1 MNKNLSQ
8 LDNLIVEILREK
20 NLLQE
25 QAPVAK
31 TKQVESLPFPKLAIT
46 ENWGRPGNKTPE
58 LVMSIFGKI
67 EGNSIQAK
75 IDYLTRFFI
84 DECSVNVCG
93 QIDKALSGILVLD
106 VLSSVL
112 NDYGASS
119 GGFLFEN
126 FMALLA
132 QGSVESG
139 NRNIVD
145 FNIGGDLEDL
155 SKTASLK
162 LIKPT
167 TKIKGSIALLKQ
179 VLERDPSGI
188 TYIVGMKGEDLASVR
203 IYQVTLTAD
212 NWKEMVKPIKEG
224 DTQFVI
230 DKKIVLDNPIAELSG
245 LSPENLSRSAR
256 LILDSIDENIGKI
269 YSNLKLLSDNM
280 TKYFIDNN
288 ATAGKNAV
296 ATADLL
302 KNTVEKVID

>member
-31 TKQVESLPFPKLAIT
+31 AKQMESIPFPKLAIT
-46 ENWGRPGNKTPE
+46 ENWGKPGNKTPE

-67 EGNSIQAK
+67 EGNTIQSK
-75 IDYLTRFFI
+75 VDYLTRFFI
-84 DECSVNVCG
+84 DECDVNICG

-119 GGFLFEN
+119 GGFLFES

-155 SKTASLK
+155 SKSASLK

-167 TKIKGSIALLKQ
+167 TEIKGSIALLKQ
-179 VLERDPSGI
+179 ALERDPNGV
-188 TYIVGMKGEDLASVR
+188 TYIIGMKGEDLSSVK
-203 IYQVTLTAD
+203 IYQVTLTPD
-212 NWKEMVKPIKEG
+212 NWESMTKKK

-245 LSPENLSRSAR
+245 LSPDKLGASAK

-296 ATADLL
+296 ATADVL

>member
-31 TKQVESLPFPKLAIT
+31 RKEMESLPFPKLAIT
-46 ENWGRPGNKTPE
+46 ENWGKPGNKTPE
-58 LVMSIFGKI
+58 LVMSIFGKV
-67 EGNSIQAK
+67 EGNTIQAK

-119 GGFLFEN
+119 GGFLFES

-155 SKTASLK
+155 SKSASLK

-167 TKIKGSIALLKQ
+167 TPIKGSIALLKQ
-179 VLERDPSGI
+179 SFERDPNGV
-188 TYIVGMKGEDLASVR
+188 TYIIGMKGEDLASVK
-203 IYQVTLTAD
+203 IYQVTLTPD
-212 NWKEMVKPIKEG
+212 NWESMTKKK
-224 DTQFVI
+224 DTQFEI
-230 DKKIVLDNPIAELSG
+230 DKNIVMDNPIAELSG
-245 LSPENLSRSAR
+245 LSPDKLGASAK

>member
-31 TKQVESLPFPKLAIT
+31 RKEMESLPFPKLSIT
-46 ENWGRPGNKTPE
+46 ENWGKPGNKTPE

-67 EGNSIQAK
+67 EGNTIQAK

-119 GGFLFEN
+119 GGFLFES

-155 SKTASLK
+155 SKSASLK

-167 TKIKGSIALLKQ
+167 TQIKGSIALLKQ
-179 VLERDPSGI
+179 ALERDPNGV

-203 IYQVTLTAD
+203 IYQITLTAD
-212 NWKEMVKPIKEG
+212 NWESMTKKK
-224 DTQFVI
+224 DTQFII
-230 DKKIVLDNPIAELSG
+230 DKKIVMSNPIAELSG

-288 ATAGKNAV
+288 ATAGKNAI

>member
-31 TKQVESLPFPKLAIT
+31 RKEMESLPFPKLSIT
-46 ENWGRPGNKTPE
+46 ENWGKPGNKTPE

-67 EGNSIQAK
+67 EGNTIQAK

-84 DECSVNVCG
+84 DECSINVCG

-119 GGFLFEN
+119 GGFLFES

-155 SKTASLK
+155 SKSASLK

-167 TKIKGSIALLKQ
+167 TQIKGSIALLKQ
-179 VLERDPSGI
+179 ALERDPNGV

-203 IYQVTLTAD
+203 IYQITLTAD
-212 NWKEMVKPIKEG
+212 NWESMTKKK
-224 DTQFVI
+224 DTQFII
-230 DKKIVLDNPIAELSG
+230 DKKIVMSNPIAELSG

-288 ATAGKNAV
+288 ATAGKNAI

>member
-31 TKQVESLPFPKLAIT
+31 VKQVESLPFPKLAIT

-84 DECSVNVCG
+84 DECSINVCG

-167 TKIKGSIALLKQ
+167 TQIKGSIALLKQ

-212 NWKEMVKPIKEG
+212 NWESMTKKK
-224 DTQFVI
+224 DTQFII
-230 DKKIVLDNPIAELSG
+230 DKKIVMSNPIAELSG

>member
-1 MNKNLSQ
+1 MNKNLSK

-31 TKQVESLPFPKLAIT
+31 KKEMESLPFPKLSIT
-46 ENWGRPGNKTPE
+46 ENWGKPGNKTPE

-67 EGNSIQAK
+67 EGNTIQAK

-119 GGFLFEN
+119 GGFLFES

-155 SKTASLK
+155 SKSASLK

-167 TKIKGSIALLKQ
+167 TQIKGSIALLKQ
-179 VLERDPSGI
+179 ALERDPNGV
-188 TYIVGMKGEDLASVR
+188 TYIIGMKGEDLASVK
-203 IYQVTLTAD
+203 IYQVTLTPD
-212 NWKEMVKPIKEG
+212 NWESMTKKK

-230 DKKIVLDNPIAELSG
+230 DKSIVLDNPIAELSG
-245 LSPENLSRSAR
+245 LSPDNLGASAR

>member
-31 TKQVESLPFPKLAIT
+31 KKQMESIPFPKLAIT
-46 ENWGRPGNKTPE
+46 ENWGKPGNKTPE

-67 EGNSIQAK
+67 EGNTIQSK
-75 IDYLTRFFI
+75 VDYLTRFFI
-84 DECSVNVCG
+84 DECDVNICG

-119 GGFLFEN
+119 GGFLFES

-155 SKTASLK
+155 SKSASLK

-167 TKIKGSIALLKQ
+167 TEIKGSIALLKQ
-179 VLERDPSGI
+179 ALERDPNGV
-188 TYIVGMKGEDLASVR
+188 TYIIGMKGEDLSSVK
-203 IYQVTLTAD
+203 IYQVTLTPD
-212 NWKEMVKPIKEG
+212 NWESMTKKK

-245 LSPENLSRSAR
+245 LSPDKLGASAK

-296 ATADLL
+296 ATADVL

>member
-31 TKQVESLPFPKLAIT
+31 AKQVESIPFPKLAIT
-46 ENWGRPGNKTPE
+46 ENWGKPGNKTPE

-75 IDYLTRFFI
+75 VDYLTRFFI

-119 GGFLFEN
+119 GGFLFES

-155 SKTASLK
+155 SKSASLK

-167 TKIKGSIALLKQ
+167 TQIKGSIALLKQ
-179 VLERDPSGI
+179 ALERDPNGV
-188 TYIVGMKGEDLASVR
+188 TYIIGMKGEDLSSVK

-212 NWKEMVKPIKEG
+212 NWESITKKK
-224 DTQFVI
+224 DTQFEI

-245 LSPENLSRSAR
+245 LSPDKLGASAK

-280 TKYFIDNN
+280 TKYFIENS

-296 ATADLL
+296 ATADVL

>member
-1 MNKNLSQ
+1 MNKNLSK

-31 TKQVESLPFPKLAIT
+31 KKEMESLPFPRLSIT
-46 ENWGRPGNKTPE
+46 ENWGKPGNKTPE

-67 EGNSIQAK
+67 EGNTIQAK

-119 GGFLFEN
+119 GGFLFES

-155 SKTASLK
+155 SKSASLK

-167 TKIKGSIALLKQ
+167 TQIKGSIALLKQ
-179 VLERDPSGI
+179 ALERDPNGV
-188 TYIVGMKGEDLASVR
+188 TYIIGMKGEDLASVK
-203 IYQVTLTAD
+203 IYQVTLTPD
-212 NWKEMVKPIKEG
+212 NWESMTKKK

-230 DKKIVLDNPIAELSG
+230 DKSIVLDNPIAELSG
-245 LSPENLSRSAR
+245 LSPDNLGASAR

>member
-119 GGFLFEN
+119 GGFLFES

-155 SKTASLK
+155 SKSASLK

-167 TKIKGSIALLKQ
+167 TQIKGSIALLKQ
-179 VLERDPSGI
+179 ALERDPNGV
-188 TYIVGMKGEDLASVR
+188 TYIVGMKGEDLASVK
-203 IYQVTLTAD
+203 IYQITLTAD
-212 NWKEMVKPIKEG
+212 NWESMTKKK

-245 LSPENLSRSAR
+245 LSPENLNRSAK
-256 LILDSIDENIGKI
+256 LILDSIDQNVGKI

>member
-1 MNKNLSQ
+1 MNKNIAK
-8 LDNLIVEILREK
+8 LDELIIEILREK

-31 TKQVESLPFPKLAIT
+31 AKQMESIPFPKLAIT
-46 ENWGRPGNKTPE
+46 ENWGKPGNKTPE

-75 IDYLTRFFI
+75 VDYLTRFFI

-119 GGFLFEN
+119 GGFLFES

-155 SKTASLK
+155 SKSASLK

-167 TKIKGSIALLKQ
+167 TEIKGSIALLKQ
-179 VLERDPSGI
+179 ALERDPNGV
-188 TYIVGMKGEDLASVR
+188 TYIIGMKGEDLSSVK
-203 IYQVTLTAD
+203 IYQVTLTPD
-212 NWKEMVKPIKEG
+212 NWESMTKKK

-245 LSPENLSRSAR
+245 LSPDKLGASAK

-269 YSNLKLLSDNM
+269 YSNLKLLS
-280 TKYFIDNN
+280 
-288 ATAGKNAV
+288 
-296 ATADLL
+296 
-302 KNTVEKVID
+302 

>member
-8 LDNLIVEILREK
+8 LDKLIVEILREK

-31 TKQVESLPFPKLAIT
+31 AKQIESLPFPKLAIT
-46 ENWGRPGNKTPE
+46 ENWGKPGNKTPE

-67 EGNSIQAK
+67 EGNTIQAK
-75 IDYLTRFFI
+75 VDYLTRFFI

-119 GGFLFEN
+119 GGFLFES

-155 SKTASLK
+155 SKSASLK

-167 TKIKGSIALLKQ
+167 TQIKGSIALLKQ
-179 VLERDPSGI
+179 ALERDPNGV
-188 TYIVGMKGEDLASVR
+188 TYIVGMKGEDLSSVK

-212 NWKEMVKPIKEG
+212 NWESMTKKK
-224 DTQFVI
+224 DTQFII
-230 DKKIVLDNPIAELSG
+230 DKNVVLDNPIAELSG
-245 LSPENLSRSAR
+245 LSPDKLGASAK

-280 TKYFIDNN
+280 TKYFIENS

-296 ATADLL
+296 ATADVL

>member
-31 TKQVESLPFPKLAIT
+31 KKEMEAIPFPKLAIT
-46 ENWGRPGNKTPE
+46 ENWGKPGNKTPE

-75 IDYLTRFFI
+75 VDYLTRFFI
-84 DECSVNVCG
+84 DECDVNICG

-119 GGFLFEN
+119 GGFLFES

-155 SKTASLK
+155 SKSASLK

-179 VLERDPSGI
+179 SFERDPNGV
-188 TYIVGMKGEDLASVR
+188 TYIIGMKGEDLSSVK
-203 IYQVTLTAD
+203 IYQVTLTPD
-212 NWKEMVKPIKEG
+212 NWESITKKK
-224 DTQFVI
+224 DTQFEI
-230 DKKIVLDNPIAELSG
+230 DKSIVLDNPIAELSG
-245 LSPENLSRSAR
+245 LSPDKLGASAK

>member
-31 TKQVESLPFPKLAIT
+31 AKEMESIPFPKLAIT
-46 ENWGRPGNKTPE
+46 ENWGKPGNKTPE

-75 IDYLTRFFI
+75 VDYLTRFFI

-112 NDYGASS
+112 NDYGANS
-119 GGFLFEN
+119 GGFLFES

-139 NRNIVD
+139 NRSIVD

-155 SKTASLK
+155 SKSASLK

-167 TKIKGSIALLKQ
+167 TPIKGSIALLKQ
-179 VLERDPSGI
+179 ALERDPNGV
-188 TYIVGMKGEDLASVR
+188 TYIIGMKGEDLSSVK
-203 IYQVTLTAD
+203 IYQVTLTPD
-212 NWKEMVKPIKEG
+212 NWESITKKK
-224 DTQFVI
+224 DTQFEI
-230 DKKIVLDNPIAELSG
+230 DKSIVLDNPIAELSG
-245 LSPENLSRSAR
+245 LSPDKLGASAR
-256 LILDSIDENIGKI
+256 LILDSIDENVGKI

-296 ATADLL
+296 ATADVL

>member
-31 TKQVESLPFPKLAIT
+31 AKQMESIPFPKLAIT
-46 ENWGRPGNKTPE
+46 ENWGKPGNKTPE

-67 EGNSIQAK
+67 EGNTVQAK
-75 IDYLTRFFI
+75 VDYLTRFFI
-84 DECSVNVCG
+84 DECDVNICG

-119 GGFLFEN
+119 GGFLFES

-155 SKTASLK
+155 SKSASLK

-167 TKIKGSIALLKQ
+167 TEIKGSIALLKQ
-179 VLERDPSGI
+179 ALERDPNGV
-188 TYIVGMKGEDLASVR
+188 TYIIGMKGEDLSSVK
-203 IYQVTLTAD
+203 IYQVTLTPD
-212 NWKEMVKPIKEG
+212 NWESMTKKK

-245 LSPENLSRSAR
+245 LSPDKLGASAK

-280 TKYFIDNN
+280 TKYFIENS

-296 ATADLL
+296 ATADVL

>member
-31 TKQVESLPFPKLAIT
+31 AKEMESIPFPKLAIT
-46 ENWGRPGNKTPE
+46 ENWGKPGNKTPE

-75 IDYLTRFFI
+75 VDYLTRFFI

-119 GGFLFEN
+119 GGFLFES

-155 SKTASLK
+155 SKSASLK

-179 VLERDPSGI
+179 ALERDPNGV
-188 TYIVGMKGEDLASVR
+188 TYIIGMKGEDLSSVK
-203 IYQVTLTAD
+203 IYQVTLTPD
-212 NWKEMVKPIKEG
+212 NWESMTKKK
-224 DTQFVI
+224 DTQFEI

-245 LSPENLSRSAR
+245 LSPDKLGASAK

-280 TKYFIDNN
+280 TKYFIENS

-296 ATADLL
+296 ATADVL

>member
-31 TKQVESLPFPKLAIT
+31 KKEMESLPFPKLSIT
-46 ENWGRPGNKTPE
+46 ENWGKPGNKTPE

-75 IDYLTRFFI
+75 VDYLTRFFI

-112 NDYGASS
+112 NDYGANS
-119 GGFLFEN
+119 GGFLFES

-139 NRNIVD
+139 NRSIVD

-155 SKTASLK
+155 SKSASLK

-167 TKIKGSIALLKQ
+167 TPIKGSIALLKQ
-179 VLERDPSGI
+179 ALERDPNGV
-188 TYIVGMKGEDLASVR
+188 TYIIGMKGEDLSSVK
-203 IYQVTLTAD
+203 IYQVTLTPD
-212 NWKEMVKPIKEG
+212 NWESITKKK
-224 DTQFVI
+224 DTQFEI
-230 DKKIVLDNPIAELSG
+230 DKSIVLDNPIAELSG
-245 LSPENLSRSAR
+245 LSPDKLGASAR
-256 LILDSIDENIGKI
+256 LILDSIDENVGKI

-296 ATADLL
+296 ATADVL

>member
-31 TKQVESLPFPKLAIT
+31 KKEMESLPFPKLSIT
-46 ENWGRPGNKTPE
+46 ENWGKPGNKTPE

-67 EGNSIQAK
+67 EGNTIQAK

-119 GGFLFEN
+119 GGFLFES

-155 SKTASLK
+155 SKSASLK

-167 TKIKGSIALLKQ
+167 TQIKGSIALLKQ
-179 VLERDPSGI
+179 ALERDPNGV
-188 TYIVGMKGEDLASVR
+188 TYIIGMKGEDLASVK
-203 IYQVTLTAD
+203 IYQVTLTPD
-212 NWKEMVKPIKEG
+212 NWESMTKKK

-230 DKKIVLDNPIAELSG
+230 DKSIVLDNPIAELSG
-245 LSPENLSRSAR
+245 LSPDNLGASAR

>member
-31 TKQVESLPFPKLAIT
+31 VKQVESLPFPKLAIT

-119 GGFLFEN
+119 GGFLFES

-155 SKTASLK
+155 SKSASLK

-167 TKIKGSIALLKQ
+167 TQIKGSIALLKQ
-179 VLERDPSGI
+179 ALERDPNGV
-188 TYIVGMKGEDLASVR
+188 TYIIGMKGEDLASVK
-203 IYQVTLTAD
+203 IYQVTLTPD
-212 NWKEMVKPIKEG
+212 NWESMTKKK

-230 DKKIVLDNPIAELSG
+230 DKSIVLDNPIAELSG
-245 LSPENLSRSAR
+245 LSPDKLGASAK

>member
-84 DECSVNVCG
+84 DECSINVCG

-167 TKIKGSIALLKQ
+167 TQIKGSIALLKQ

-212 NWKEMVKPIKEG
+212 NWESMTKKK
-224 DTQFVI
+224 DTQFII
-230 DKKIVLDNPIAELSG
+230 DKKIVMSNPIAELSG

>member
-1 MNKNLSQ
+1 MNKNLTQ

-31 TKQVESLPFPKLAIT
+31 AKQVETIPFPKLAIT
-46 ENWGRPGNKTPE
+46 ENWGKPGNKTPE

-119 GGFLFEN
+119 GGFLFES

-155 SKTASLK
+155 SKSASLK

-179 VLERDPSGI
+179 ALERDPNGV
-188 TYIVGMKGEDLASVR
+188 TYIIGMKGEDLSSVK

-212 NWKEMVKPIKEG
+212 NWESITKKK
-224 DTQFVI
+224 DTQFEI
-230 DKKIVLDNPIAELSG
+230 DKNIVLDNPIAELSG
-245 LSPENLSRSAR
+245 LSPDKLGASAK

>member
-1 MNKNLSQ
+1 MNKNLSK

-31 TKQVESLPFPKLAIT
+31 KKEMESLPFPKLSIT
-46 ENWGRPGNKTPE
+46 ENWGKPGNKTPE

-67 EGNSIQAK
+67 EGNTIQAK

-119 GGFLFEN
+119 GGFLFES

-155 SKTASLK
+155 SKSASLK

-167 TKIKGSIALLKQ
+167 TKIKGSIALLRQ
-179 VLERDPSGI
+179 ALERDPNGV
-188 TYIVGMKGEDLASVR
+188 TYIIGMKGEDLSSVK
-203 IYQVTLTAD
+203 IYQVTLTPD
-212 NWKEMVKPIKEG
+212 NWESMTKKK
-224 DTQFVI
+224 DTQFEI
-230 DKKIVLDNPIAELSG
+230 DKSIVLDNPIAELSG
-245 LSPENLSRSAR
+245 LSPDNLGASAR

>member
-31 TKQVESLPFPKLAIT
+31 RKEMESLPFPKLSIT
-46 ENWGRPGNKTPE
+46 ENWGKPGNKTPE

-67 EGNSIQAK
+67 EGNTIQAK

-84 DECSVNVCG
+84 DECSINICG

-119 GGFLFEN
+119 GGFLFES

-155 SKTASLK
+155 SKSASLK

-167 TKIKGSIALLKQ
+167 TQIKGSIALLKQ
-179 VLERDPSGI
+179 ALERDPNGV

-203 IYQVTLTAD
+203 IYQITLTAD
-212 NWKEMVKPIKEG
+212 NWESMTKKK
-224 DTQFVI
+224 DTQFII
-230 DKKIVLDNPIAELSG
+230 DKKIVMSNPIAELSG

-288 ATAGKNAV
+288 ATAGKNAI

>member
-31 TKQVESLPFPKLAIT
+31 AKQMESIPFPKLAIT
-46 ENWGRPGNKTPE
+46 ENWGKPGNKTPE

-75 IDYLTRFFI
+75 VDYLTRFFI

-119 GGFLFEN
+119 GGFLFES

-155 SKTASLK
+155 SKSASLK

-167 TKIKGSIALLKQ
+167 TQIKGSIALLKQ
-179 VLERDPSGI
+179 SFERDPNGV
-188 TYIVGMKGEDLASVR
+188 TYIVGMKGEDLSSVK

-212 NWKEMVKPIKEG
+212 NWESMTKKK
-224 DTQFVI
+224 DTQFEI

-245 LSPENLSRSAR
+245 LSPDKLGASAK

-280 TKYFIDNN
+280 TKYFIENS

-296 ATADLL
+296 ATADVL

>member
-25 QAPVAK
+25 QAPV
-31 TKQVESLPFPKLAIT
+31 TKKKETESLPFPKLAIT
-46 ENWGRPGNKTPE
+46 ENWGKPGNKTPE

-75 IDYLTRFFI
+75 VDYLTRFFI
-84 DECSVNVCG
+84 EECSVNVCG

-119 GGFLFEN
+119 GGFLFES

-155 SKTASLK
+155 SKSASLK

-167 TKIKGSIALLKQ
+167 TQIKGSIALLKQ
-179 VLERDPSGI
+179 ALERDPNGV
-188 TYIVGMKGEDLASVR
+188 TYIIGMKGEDLSSVK
-203 IYQVTLTAD
+203 IYQVTLTPD
-212 NWKEMVKPIKEG
+212 NWESMTKKK
-224 DTQFVI
+224 DTQFII
-230 DKKIVLDNPIAELSG
+230 DKNIVLDNPIAELSG
-245 LSPENLSRSAR
+245 LSPDKLGASAK

-269 YSNLKLLSDNM
+269 YSSLKLLSDNM
-280 TKYFIDNN
+280 TKYFIENS

-296 ATADLL
+296 ATADVL

>member
-31 TKQVESLPFPKLAIT
+31 RKEMESLPFPKLSIT
-46 ENWGRPGNKTPE
+46 ENWGKPGNKTPE

-67 EGNSIQAK
+67 EGNTIQAK

-84 DECSVNVCG
+84 DECSVNICG

-119 GGFLFEN
+119 GGFLFES

-155 SKTASLK
+155 SKSASLK

-167 TKIKGSIALLKQ
+167 TQIKGSIALLKQ
-179 VLERDPSGI
+179 ALERDPNGV

-203 IYQVTLTAD
+203 IYQITLTAD
-212 NWKEMVKPIKEG
+212 NWESMTKKK
-224 DTQFVI
+224 DTQFII
-230 DKKIVLDNPIAELSG
+230 DKKIVMSNPIAELSG

-288 ATAGKNAV
+288 ATAGKNAI

>member
-1 MNKNLSQ
+1 MNKNLSK

-31 TKQVESLPFPKLAIT
+31 KKEMESLPFPKLSIT
-46 ENWGRPGNKTPE
+46 ENWGKPGNKTPE

-67 EGNSIQAK
+67 EGNTIQAK

-119 GGFLFEN
+119 GGFLFES

-145 FNIGGDLEDL
+145 LTLVEIW
-155 SKTASLK
+155 KTFQNQPA
-162 LIKPT
+162 
-167 TKIKGSIALLKQ
+167 
-179 VLERDPSGI
+179 
-188 TYIVGMKGEDLASVR
+188 
-203 IYQVTLTAD
+203 
-212 NWKEMVKPIKEG
+212 
-224 DTQFVI
+224 
-230 DKKIVLDNPIAELSG
+230 
-245 LSPENLSRSAR
+245 
-256 LILDSIDENIGKI
+256 
-269 YSNLKLLSDNM
+269 
-280 TKYFIDNN
+280 
-288 ATAGKNAV
+288 
-296 ATADLL
+296 
-302 KNTVEKVID
+302 

>member
-20 NLLQE
+20 NLLHE

-31 TKQVESLPFPKLAIT
+31 KKEMESIPFPKLAIT
-46 ENWGRPGNKTPE
+46 ENWGKPGNKTPE

-67 EGNSIQAK
+67 EGNTIQSK
-75 IDYLTRFFI
+75 VDYLTRFFI
-84 DECSVNVCG
+84 DECDVNICG

-119 GGFLFEN
+119 GGFLFES

-155 SKTASLK
+155 SKSASLK

-167 TKIKGSIALLKQ
+167 TQIKGSIALLKQ
-179 VLERDPSGI
+179 ALERDPNGV
-188 TYIVGMKGEDLASVR
+188 TYIVGMKGEDLSSVK

-212 NWKEMVKPIKEG
+212 NWESMTKKK
-224 DTQFVI
+224 DTQFII
-230 DKKIVLDNPIAELSG
+230 DKNIVLDNPIAELSG
-245 LSPENLSRSAR
+245 LSPDKLGASAK

-280 TKYFIDNN
+280 TKYFIENS

-296 ATADLL
+296 ATADVL
-302 KNTVEKVID
+302 KNTIEKVID

>member
-31 TKQVESLPFPKLAIT
+31 AKQIETLPFPKLAIT
-46 ENWGRPGNKTPE
+46 ENWGKPGNKTPE

-67 EGNSIQAK
+67 EGNTIQSK
-75 IDYLTRFFI
+75 VDYLTRFFI

-119 GGFLFEN
+119 GGFLFES

-155 SKTASLK
+155 SKSASLK

-167 TKIKGSIALLKQ
+167 TQIKGSIALLKQ
-179 VLERDPSGI
+179 AFERDPNGV
-188 TYIVGMKGEDLASVR
+188 TYIVGMKGEDLSSVK

-212 NWKEMVKPIKEG
+212 NWESMTKKK
-224 DTQFVI
+224 DTQFII
-230 DKKIVLDNPIAELSG
+230 DKNVVLDNPIAELSG
-245 LSPENLSRSAR
+245 LSPDKLGASAR

-296 ATADLL
+296 ATADVL

>member
-31 TKQVESLPFPKLAIT
+31 KKEMEAIPFPKLAIT
-46 ENWGRPGNKTPE
+46 ENWGKPGNKTPE

-75 IDYLTRFFI
+75 VDYLTRFFI
-84 DECSVNVCG
+84 DECDVNICG

-119 GGFLFEN
+119 GGFLFES

-155 SKTASLK
+155 SKSASLK

-167 TKIKGSIALLKQ
+167 TQIKGSIALLKQ
-179 VLERDPSGI
+179 AFERDPNGV
-188 TYIVGMKGEDLASVR
+188 TYIVGMKGEDLSSVK
-203 IYQVTLTAD
+203 IYQVTLTPD
-212 NWKEMVKPIKEG
+212 NWESMTKKK

-230 DKKIVLDNPIAELSG
+230 DKNIVMDNPIAELSG
-245 LSPENLSRSAR
+245 LSPDKLGASAK

>member
-31 TKQVESLPFPKLAIT
+31 KKEMESLPFPKLSIT
-46 ENWGRPGNKTPE
+46 ENWGKPGNKTPE

-119 GGFLFEN
+119 GGFLFES

-155 SKTASLK
+155 SKSASLK

-167 TKIKGSIALLKQ
+167 TQIKGSIALLKQ
-179 VLERDPSGI
+179 ALERDPNGV
-188 TYIVGMKGEDLASVR
+188 TYIVGMKGEDLASVK
-203 IYQVTLTAD
+203 IYQITLTAD
-212 NWKEMVKPIKEG
+212 NWESMTKKK

-245 LSPENLSRSAR
+245 LSPENLNRSAK
-256 LILDSIDENIGKI
+256 LILDSIDQNVGKI

>member
-31 TKQVESLPFPKLAIT
+31 AKQMESIPFPKLAIT
-46 ENWGRPGNKTPE
+46 ENWGKPGNKTPE

-67 EGNSIQAK
+67 EGNTIQSK
-75 IDYLTRFFI
+75 VDYLTRFFI
-84 DECSVNVCG
+84 DECDVNICG

-119 GGFLFEN
+119 GGFLFES

-155 SKTASLK
+155 SKSASLK

-167 TKIKGSIALLKQ
+167 TQIKGSIALLKQ
-179 VLERDPSGI
+179 ALERDPNGV
-188 TYIVGMKGEDLASVR
+188 TYIIGMKGEDLSSVK
-203 IYQVTLTAD
+203 IYQVTLTPD
-212 NWKEMVKPIKEG
+212 NWESMTKKK

-245 LSPENLSRSAR
+245 LSPDKLGASAK

-296 ATADLL
+296 ATADVL

>member
-1 MNKNLSQ
+1 M
-8 LDNLIVEILREK
+8 
-20 NLLQE
+20 
-25 QAPVAK
+25 
-31 TKQVESLPFPKLAIT
+31 ESLPFPKLSIT
-46 ENWGRPGNKTPE
+46 ENWGKPGNKTPE

-67 EGNSIQAK
+67 EGNTIQAK

-84 DECSVNVCG
+84 DECSINVCG

-119 GGFLFEN
+119 GGFLFES

-155 SKTASLK
+155 SKSASLK

-167 TKIKGSIALLKQ
+167 TQIKGSIALLKQ
-179 VLERDPSGI
+179 ALERDPNGV

-203 IYQVTLTAD
+203 IYQITLTAD
-212 NWKEMVKPIKEG
+212 NWESMTKKK
-224 DTQFVI
+224 DTQFII
-230 DKKIVLDNPIAELSG
+230 DKKIVMSNPIAELSG

-288 ATAGKNAV
+288 ATAGKNAI